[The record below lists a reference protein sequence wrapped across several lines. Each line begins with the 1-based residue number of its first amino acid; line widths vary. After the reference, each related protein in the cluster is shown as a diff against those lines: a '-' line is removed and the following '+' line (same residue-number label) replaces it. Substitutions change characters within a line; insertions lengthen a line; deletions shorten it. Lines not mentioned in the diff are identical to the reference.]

1 MNCTKVDFGPPR
13 GRGIVASR
21 ACEAGEILF
30 TEKPLICCQFS
41 WNRLYGYQACDHC
54 MCPLET
60 AEINAKRLTGNP
72 SLTIPHAECGALTF
86 NPVTCP
92 DCGSWYCS
100 TTCMKEAASVY
111 HCVVCPRQLEIAQ
124 CIQELDELWRQL
136 HYPPETSTIMLLVR
150 IAGAC
155 LSACFRQSV
164 QSKQIVEALNTFVS
178 ATTEQIKAKDL
189 GELTLSHKLLRPEF
203 FTSLEQLH
211 NKFTDVLICL
221 TKQFA
226 QNASDTDCRSML
238 QQAGI
243 DALLNVENFKS
254 ALCLLGRNGQGI
266 ATSAFSLW
274 AKGMENLAAATNDNS
289 EIQKLDALLTTL
301 YTAMEAHV
309 GTFLDNE
316 GVGLYDYQRLINH
329 SCDPNAVVQFTGANS
344 TLSVV
349 TLRPI
354 QIGEEITI
362 SYLDGC
368 QQSRSRH
375 SRRKLLCSDY
385 LFWCECPKCESEKPP
400 DGVLSETSVEEDEDE
415 DSVED
420 DENAVV
426 PQTEDTEVKRKRLAE
441 AAERRAADSQARGLA
456 NPESARRK
464 QQRTSEQERLERTR
478 AVERGDFGLRWNVN

>member
-60 AEINAKRLTGNP
+60 AETNAKRLTGNP

-111 HCVVCPRQLEIAQ
+111 HCVVCPRQLETAQ
-124 CIQELDELWRQL
+124 SIQELDELWRQL

-150 IAGAC
+150 IVGAC

-164 QSKQIVEALNTFVS
+164 QSKQMVEALNTFVS
-178 ATTEQIKAKDL
+178 ATTEQIKAKDF

-211 NKFTDVLICL
+211 SKFTDVLICL
-221 TKQFA
+221 ARQFA

-274 AKGMENLAAATNDNS
+274 AKGVEKLAATTSNSS

-316 GVGLYDYQRLINH
+316 GIGLYDYQQILGFY
-329 SCDPNAVVQFTGANS
+329 SKFT
-344 TLSVV
+344 
-349 TLRPI
+349 
-354 QIGEEITI
+354 
-362 SYLDGC
+362 
-368 QQSRSRH
+368 H
-375 SRRKLLCSDY
+375 SRWVVRILVAARCSDICCC
-385 LFWCECPKCESEKPP
+385 FAN
-400 DGVLSETSVEEDEDE
+400 
-415 DSVED
+415 SVED
-420 DENAVV
+420 DDNTVV
-426 PQTEDTEVKRKRLAE
+426 PQTEDAEVRRKRLAE

-464 QQRTSEQERLERTR
+464 QQRTSEQERLEETR
-478 AVERGDFGLRWNVN
+478 AVGRGDFGLRWNVN